1 MYTYFMATRVDLP
14 EDLLEEI
21 QHLASQEGRKLD
33 ETVTDLLRKALGV
46 SSSMPPVDRAAIGAR
61 RELAEKFISGEWG
74 VELSGFEAARAA
86 DRDRAS
92 RRDGKWRG

>member
-1 MYTYFMATRVDLP
+1 MATRLDLP

-46 SSSMPPVDRAAIGAR
+46 STPTPWADRAAIDAR
-61 RELAEKFISGEWG
+61 RELAERFISGEWA
-74 VELSGFEAARAA
+74 VELSGFEAARAC
-86 DRDRAS
+86 
-92 RRDGKWRG
+92 GP